1 MTLRELKV
9 LVSTTNYCT
18 YYVKDEFGRVLC
30 MPSHWE
36 HVPRVV
42 KDAQILRAVPR
53 ELDTHKVSVT
63 DWNIFVKIH

>member
-18 YYVKDEFGRVLC
+18 YYVRDEYGKVLC

-36 HVPRVV
+36 HVPKVV
-42 KDAQILRAVPR
+42 KDAQILRAVCY
-53 ELDTHKVSVT
+53 
-63 DWNIFVKIH
+63 

>member
-18 YYVKDEFGRVLC
+18 YYVKDEFGKVLC
-30 MPSHWE
+30 MPSQWE

-42 KDAQILRAVPR
+42 KEVQILRAVPR

-63 DWNIFVKIH
+63 EWYIFVQIH